1 MQDES
6 LWISASP
13 GKGTDMDKKNYILI
27 GGIVALAILMLLLAP
42 TLREKTDDDLVIVSV
57 DGREYARIPL
67 TQPQTLVVEQEDG
80 RVNEIQISDHG
91 ARMLSS
97 TCKNQKCVHMG
108 EVNLDNWE
116 YRADGAFIICLPN
129 RVTVELAVKE

>member
-1 MQDES
+1 
-6 LWISASP
+6 
-13 GKGTDMDKKNYILI
+13 MDKKNYILI

-91 ARMLSS
+91 ALMLSS